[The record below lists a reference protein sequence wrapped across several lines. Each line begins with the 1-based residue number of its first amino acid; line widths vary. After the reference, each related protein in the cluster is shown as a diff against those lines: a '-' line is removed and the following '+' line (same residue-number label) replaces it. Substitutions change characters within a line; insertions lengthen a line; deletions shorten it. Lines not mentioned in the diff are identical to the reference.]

1 MGQTG
6 VIGIAETVF
15 ASNWWIVV
23 QMFKS
28 GGKHL
33 GIMGIGDNL
42 GVGLVLGVQR
52 VLLTVEHEGV
62 GILTKNFGVTESKL
76 EIATC
81 EVFV

>member
-23 QMFKS
+23 QTFKS

-42 GVGLVLGVQR
+42 GCRICTGGPESVLACR
-52 VLLTVEHEGV
+52 T
-62 GILTKNFGVTESKL
+62 
-76 EIATC
+76 
-81 EVFV
+81 